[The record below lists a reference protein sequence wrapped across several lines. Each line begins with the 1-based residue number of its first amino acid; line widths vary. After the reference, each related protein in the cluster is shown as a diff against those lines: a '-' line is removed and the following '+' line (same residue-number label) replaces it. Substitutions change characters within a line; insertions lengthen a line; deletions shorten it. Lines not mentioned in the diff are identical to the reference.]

1 MENRTLVVDG
11 SFLLKQSFNG
21 FKNTYTHS
29 FECISGLYGS
39 LIILRKLIKEH
50 QINKIVVMWDGEN
63 GGKMRYMIYNEYK
76 ANRKNKDWYNKIEL
90 TEAQIKF
97 EKTKEESILKN
108 RKRLQEY
115 LEELFIRQIEIC
127 EIEGDDLIAQYCI
140 NHHMNEDIII
150 FTNDRDFAQLL
161 SLNVKIIFAN
171 IKDEVIDKFNFI
183 MNFGYDYSNA
193 LTMKVICGDNS
204 DNIKGIDGI
213 KDTTLL
219 KYFPDL
225 QYRPMTVKEICQKAD
240 MINKERVKNKLKP
253 LKVFENLLKNTE
265 RLKLNYKLMNLSEPM
280 LNEQA
285 IEELKQLEMPLSPDN
300 RGAKNL
306 YKLMIEDEFLTIYK
320 GTFVDFVQPFYTVIM
335 NEKQLLKEYYR
346 NDKK

>member
-1 MENRTLVVDG
+1 MKNRTLAVDG
-11 SFLLKQSFNG
+11 SYLMKRSFNG
-21 FKNTYTHS
+21 AKDVYTNSGH
-29 FECISGLYGS
+29 IGGLYQF
-39 LIILRKLIKEH
+39 ITTLRKLIGLHK
-50 QINKIVVMWDGEN
+50 INKCICFFDGQN
-63 GGKMRYMIYNEYK
+63 GGKMRYTLYNDYK
-76 ANRKNKDWYNKIEL
+76 ANRKNKEWYNKIEL
-90 TEAQIKF
+90 TETQIRVEKEKEISYLQQIKR
-97 EKTKEESILKN
+97 TQS
-108 RKRLQEY
+108 Y
-115 LEELFIRQIEIC
+115 LEELFIRQIEC
-127 EIEGDDLIAQYCI
+127 PETESDDLIAQYCI

-150 FTNDRDFAQLL
+150 FTIDRDFAQLL

-171 IKDEVIDKFNFI
+171 IKDEVIDKFNFL

-219 KYFPDL
+219 KHFPDL
-225 QYRPMTVKEICQKAD
+225 QYRPMTVKEICQKANV
-240 MINKERVKNKLKP
+240 INKERVKNKLKP

-335 NEKQLLKEYYR
+335 NEKQLLTEYYKL
-346 NDKK
+346 NKK